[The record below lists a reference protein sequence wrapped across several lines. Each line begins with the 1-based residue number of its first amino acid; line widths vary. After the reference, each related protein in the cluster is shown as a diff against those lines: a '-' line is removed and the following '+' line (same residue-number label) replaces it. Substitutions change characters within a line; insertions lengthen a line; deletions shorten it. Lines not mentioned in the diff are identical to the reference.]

1 MLSRSRFNPTPGL
14 IDFWQEFRKPNPY
27 RWPIL
32 GASLIPA
39 LLILGWAVSQTHYK
53 EPERPR
59 VTYITSF
66 AEDRTL
72 DEIVASNLEN
82 QELKE
87 LRAAKQA
94 EIARRKRDMYKALGA
109 AAGMDV
115 NKIERE
121 ADARRAAE
129 EAAAEK
135 KRAEQFG
142 RVAKVPP
149 TAAGA
154 ASESAAP

>member
-1 MLSRSRFNPTPGL
+1 MPSRSRFNPTSGL
-14 IDFWQEFRKPNPY
+14 VDFWQEFRKPNPY

-32 GASLIPA
+32 GASAIPA
-39 LLILGWAVSQTHYK
+39 VLIFGWAFSQTHFR
-53 EPERPR
+53 EPERPK

-66 AEDRTL
+66 APDRTI
-72 DEIVASNLEN
+72 DEIIASNIAN
-82 QELKE
+82 QELKD
-87 LRAAKQA
+87 LRAAKEA

-115 NKIERE
+115 NRIEAE

-129 EAAAEK
+129 AAAAEK

-142 RVAKVPP
+142 RVATSP
-149 TAAGA
+149 AAT
-154 ASESAAP
+154 SESAAP

>member
-1 MLSRSRFNPTPGL
+1 MLSRSRFNPTSGL

-32 GASLIPA
+32 GASVIPA
-39 LLILGWAVSQTHYK
+39 VLIFGWAMSQTHYK

-66 AEDRTL
+66 AEDRTI
-72 DEIVASNLEN
+72 DEIIASNLEN

-94 EIARRKRDMYKALGA
+94 EIARRKRDLYKALGA

-115 NKIERE
+115 NKIEAE

-129 EAAAEK
+129 AAAAEA
-135 KRAEQFG
+135 KRAEQMG
-142 RVAKVPP
+142 RVAKVPTP
-149 TAAGA
+149 T
-154 ASESAAP
+154 SESAAP